1 MATLT
6 TKHSRHDWVYFK
18 YDGKIHAGEV
28 IAIEA
33 KQGVF
38 TDVWTVRYD
47 LQTGQ
52 DCGVNYVPEE
62 HLFKTREEAE
72 ADKDWENR
80 AIRFCGY

>member
-18 YDGKIHAGEV
+18 YDGKIHSGEV

-38 TDVWTVRYD
+38 TDEWRVRYD
-47 LQTGQ
+47 LQTGM

-62 HLFKTREEAE
+62 HLFKTSDEAE

-80 AIRFCGY
+80 GVIFCGY

>member
-18 YDGKIHAGEV
+18 YNGKIHSGEV

-38 TDVWTVRYD
+38 TDEWRVRYD
-47 LQTGQ
+47 LQTGM
-52 DCGVNYVPEE
+52 DCGVNYIPEE
-62 HLFKTREEAE
+62 HLFATSDEAE

-80 AIRFCGY
+80 CVIFCGY

>member
-18 YDGKIHAGEV
+18 YNGKIHAGEV
-28 IAIEA
+28 IAIDA

-38 TDVWTVRYD
+38 TDVWTVKYN
-47 LQTGQ
+47 LQTGMES
-52 DCGVNYVPEE
+52 GVENIPEE
-62 HLFKTREEAE
+62 HLFATREEAE

-80 AIRFCGY
+80 CVIFCGY

>member
-28 IAIEA
+28 IAISA

-38 TDVWTVRYD
+38 TDVWTVEYD
-47 LQTGQ
+47 LQTGM
-52 DCGVNYVPEE
+52 DSGVNRIPEE
-62 HLFKTREEAE
+62 HLFATREEAE
-72 ADKDWENR
+72 ADKDWESR
-80 AIRFCGY
+80 CVIFCGY

>member
-18 YDGKIHAGEV
+18 YNGKIHSGEV

-38 TDVWTVRYD
+38 TNEWRVIYD
-47 LQTGQ
+47 LQTGM
-52 DCGVNYVPEE
+52 DCGVNNIPEE
-62 HLFKTREEAE
+62 HLFATREEAE

-80 AIRFCGY
+80 GVIFCGY